1 MLGGHFWDMAEH
13 LVGIDLS
20 QAMLDTARKKKTYHE
35 LVCGDLV

>member
-20 QAMLDTARKKKTYHE
+20 QALLDTARKKKTYHE